1 MRKLTMTFA
10 AAVFVLG
17 TMAVAAN
24 AQTQSPGAS
33 GLHSQIQ
40 NATPIVKQAACRGWG
55 ARCGPGWVWACG
67 PYGCH
72 CRPCY

>member
-10 AAVFVLG
+10 AAVLVLG

-24 AQTQSPGAS
+24 AQTQSSGAS
-33 GLHSQIQ
+33 GLRSQAQ

-67 PYGCH
+67 PWGCH